1 MKIPPRPNLG
11 GIFLRGSPIS
21 LLAPRRHWPP
31 TPSAILHTVNR
42 PAIAIVGVGRLGT
55 ALAQRLS
62 EVGYAV
68 ETLTRKSTSLKR
80 LHADLV
86 WLCVPDAQIAGMAIA
101 FSKFQ
106 WSGKYALHSSGVL
119 SSDAL
124 TALRKAGTRVA
135 SVHPLMTFVKG
146 SVPELTGAPFAIEG
160 DASAVRVARTIVRN
174 LGGKPVAIRK
184 QDKVA
189 YHAFATM
196 ICPLLVS
203 LLAASEK
210 AAALAGMS
218 SAESRRRML
227 PIIRQTL
234 HNYEKLGAA
243 GAFSGPIVRGDVETI
258 RAHMKA
264 LAKMRSAKNV
274 YAALAR
280 AALDLLPTCNRF
292 QIAHLLD

>member
-1 MKIPPRPNLG
+1 MKRP
-11 GIFLRGSPIS
+11 SIS
-21 LLAPRRHWPP
+21 
-31 TPSAILHTVNR
+31 
-42 PAIAIVGVGRLGT
+42 IVGTGRLGR

-62 EVGYAV
+62 QAKYVTQVVLRNTRLQTLRGEVI
-68 ETLTRKSTSLKR
+68 
-80 LHADLV
+80 
-86 WLCVPDAQIAGMAIA
+86 WFCVPDGEIERAANT
-101 FSKFQ
+101 FSEVGWK
-106 WSGKYALHSSGVL
+106 GKYAFHSSGVL

-124 TALRKAGTRVA
+124 NSLRSAGTRVA

-146 SVPELTGAPFAIEG
+146 SAPELTGVPFAIEG
-160 DASAVRVARTIVRN
+160 DASAVRVARGIVRD
-174 LGGKPVAIRK
+174 LGGRAVAIKK

-210 AAALAGMS
+210 IAAVAGIS
-218 SAESRRRML
+218 RGSRRRML

-234 HNYEKLGAA
+234 HNYEKRGPA
-243 GAFSGPIVRGDVETI
+243 GAFSGPIVRGDAETI

-264 LAKMRSAKNV
+264 LAKVPAAKDV

-280 AALDLLPTCNRF
+280 AALELLPNRNRH
-292 QIAHLLD
+292 QIARLLEDIR